1 MRTANPMCRSQAN
14 KRYTARFLLC
24 AYVLLPLSGR
34 SAPLLSVNCGS
45 VFALVGQE
53 YDNNVVP
60 RLKS

>member
-1 MRTANPMCRSQAN
+1 MCRSQAN